1 MASREVSFL
10 AFFLIWA
17 RYQKWEVPHLHV
29 RMCHWLEHCTEPER
43 VLMVFRGAAKSTIY
57 AVYKAWKLYRNR
69 NHRSLVWSADNDTA
83 GMLTADTINVL
94 RNHPLTRGMLPK
106 KPGAK
111 RFWVDGAMDA
121 RNASMRA
128 VGVNSNATGA
138 RADDVDFDDVEVPG
152 NIETPEARLKIRN
165 RINESTHIAVPG
177 AQKTYIGTPHTHD
190 SIYPER
196 IAQGAAVLKIPL
208 FEHVKR
214 YNDGVDKRLRYP
226 FDFPV
231 ADDGIY
237 VIRGIHKAA
246 RLLKEGEDFFV
257 VGQEVVFAAPPG
269 AVIDICSMCNW
280 PERFTRENIEQRRKE
295 TRTLNGWD
303 SQYLLEAK
311 PIEEIRLDPER
322 MIPYDLKPV
331 LREANRTP
339 IMMLGSVQIVGA
351 KCRWDCSLGKIDA
364 DASAFSL
371 ILTDAAGQLYWQFAE
386 GLTGDLDEQCQR
398 IRQLVIEYHIPSITV
413 EVNGVGGFVPAE
425 LRKHLAGR
433 GIAGKPQTAL
443 VCGVVEDHVAVN
455 KNKRILDAFEAP
467 LSNRFLWAH
476 VSVTDGPVWDQMKD
490 WNPALANQPDD
501 YIDSAAGA
509 IAATPVRIGRGHS
522 AGIPAVQQ
530 RAIWRPDSG
539 VHEVTL
545 EASE

>member
-17 RYQKWEVPHLHV
+17 KYQRWEVPALHV
-29 RMCHWLEHCTEPER
+29 RMCQWLETCADPER

-57 AVYKAWKLYRNR
+57 AVYKAWKLYRNPK
-69 NHRSLVWSADNDTA
+69 HRSLVWSADNDTA

-111 RFWVDGAMDA
+111 KFWVSGATDA

-165 RINESTHIAVPG
+165 RINESTHIAVPD

-208 FEHVKR
+208 FAHVKR
-214 YNDGVDKRLRYP
+214 YAETDRKARYA

-231 ADDGIY
+231 GDDGLYVLAGIY
-237 VIRGIHKAA
+237 KAA
-246 RLLKEGEDFFV
+246 RMLVEGEDYTRGPGFV
-257 VGQEVVFAAPPG
+257 EFPRPPG
-269 AVIDICSMCNW
+269 CVIDICSMCAW
-280 PERFTRENIEQRRKE
+280 PERFTRRTIEQRRKE

-303 SQYLLEAK
+303 SQYMLEAK

-322 MIPYDLKPV
+322 MIPYDMKPV
-331 LREANRTP
+331 LRIANRTP
-339 IMMLGSVQIVGA
+339 VMMLGNVQIVGA
-351 KCRWDCSLGKIDA
+351 KCRWDCALGKIDA
-364 DASAFSL
+364 DASAISL
-371 ILTDAAGQLYWQFAE
+371 ILTDAAGTLYWQFAE
-386 GLTGDLDEQCQR
+386 GLTGDLAQQCQR

-413 EVNGVGGFVPAE
+413 EVNGVGGFVPNE

-433 GIAGKPQTAL
+433 ALQGRPQEPL
-443 VCGVVEDHVAVN
+443 VCGVVEDHATVN

-490 WNPALANQPDD
+490 WNPGGKKEQPDD

-509 IAATPVRIGRGHS
+509 IDATPVRIGRGHS
-522 AGIPAVQQ
+522 AKILADQQ

-545 EASE
+545 EA